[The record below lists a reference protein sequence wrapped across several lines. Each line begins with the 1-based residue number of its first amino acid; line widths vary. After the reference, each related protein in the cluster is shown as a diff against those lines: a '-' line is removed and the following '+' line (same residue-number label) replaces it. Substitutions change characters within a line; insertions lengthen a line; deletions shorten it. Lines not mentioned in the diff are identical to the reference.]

1 MTSFRTIKP
10 NDAQR
15 ALPFQREL
23 YVDLFAGLGGA
34 SSGGRK
40 AYRDPDIAINHNPV
54 AIAVYKA
61 NHPTTRTFITDVFD
75 VDPLEATRGQPV
87 AILWASPDCRH
98 FSKAKGA
105 APRSP
110 QVRSLAWVV
119 VRWVHATRP
128 RLFLLENVEE
138 FQKWGPLDEHGQPI
152 KAEEGRT
159 FKAFVAC
166 LTSGLPADHPDMPE
180 IMAAIGMWVPQ
191 SALVRGLGCNVEW
204 RERRASNAG
213 APTIRKRLFMIGRTD
228 GRPIVWTTPKRHEKP
243 KSGQAPWRTAA
254 ECIDWSDLGKS
265 MIDRKRPH
273 VDNTCRRVAK
283 GFWRHTVMADKPF
296 FVSMDEGH
304 LAAANLTEFAN
315 ASNQRT
321 FSAAEPL
328 RTQVA
333 QVKGGHFALSA
344 AKLIQT
350 GYGERPGQQPRAPGL
365 HKPLGTVVAGG
376 CKHALVTAMV
386 VGAGG
391 PSYSGKPQA
400 VTQPVGTLLPSNHRA
415 VAACHFEQAN
425 GGFYDGAGRAAD
437 APLSTI
443 TQAGSNQR
451 LASAYLVKF
460 YSTGGQWQDL
470 AEPMHTVPTKDRM
483 ALVTVVQ
490 IPTATLPPALMEKAR
505 KCAAFLHKHLPEH
518 FPQLVDLVLLGDYVL
533 VDFTLRML
541 KPVELKIAQ
550 GFDPDYIT
558 DWGWFEDKATGELVR
573 KNVNNTDQIKL
584 IGNSVSPYESEDL
597 IAANAADL
605 IDLYRSEAA

>member
-1 MTSFRTIKP
+1 MTSFRTIKT

-75 VDPLEATRGQPV
+75 VDPLEATGGQPV

-159 FKAFVAC
+159 FKAFIAC
-166 LTSGLPADHPDMPE
+166 LTTGLPADHPDMPE
-180 IMAAIGMWVPQ
+180 IMAAIGLWVPQ

-243 KSGQAPWRTAA
+243 KSGQMPWRTAA
-254 ECIDWSDLGKS
+254 ECIDWNDLGKS

-296 FVSMDEGH
+296 FVPMDDGH

-333 QVKGGHFALSA
+333 QIKGGHFAMSA
-344 AKLIQT
+344 AHLTHLTHHGDRT
-350 GYGERPGQQPRAPGL
+350 GYPLTEATRTITGANRGEQ
-365 HKPLGTVVAGG
+365 
-376 CKHALVTAMV
+376 ALVTAMV

-451 LASAYLVKF
+451 LATAYLVKF

-490 IPTATLPPALMEKAR
+490 VPTAILPPELMEKAR

-518 FPQLVDLVLLGDYVL
+518 FPKLVDLVLLGDYVL

>member
-1 MTSFRTIKP
+1 MTSLRSVKT
-10 NDAQR
+10 NEAQR
-15 ALPFQREL
+15 ALPFEREL

-61 NHPTTRTFITDVFD
+61 NHPSTRTFITDVFD
-75 VDPLEATRGQPV
+75 VDPLEATGGQPV

-152 KAEEGRT
+152 KTEEGRT

-166 LTSGLPADHPDMPE
+166 LTTGLPADHPDMPE
-180 IMAAIGMWVPQ
+180 IMAAIGLWVPQ

-228 GRPIVWTTPKRHEKP
+228 GRAIVWTTPKRHEKP
-243 KSGQAPWRTAA
+243 KSGQMPWRTAA

-265 MIDRKRPH
+265 MIDRRRPH

-283 GFWRHTVMADKPF
+283 GFWRHTVMAANPF
-296 FVSMDEGH
+296 LVPMDDDH

-321 FSAAEPL
+321 FSADEPL

-344 AKLIQT
+344 AHLTHLTHHGDRAGYPLTEATRTIT
-350 GYGERPGQQPRAPGL
+350 GANRGEQ
-365 HKPLGTVVAGG
+365 
-376 CKHALVTAMV
+376 ALVTAMI

-391 PSYSGKPQA
+391 PSFSGKPQA

-425 GGFYDGAGRAAD
+425 GGFYNGDGRAAD
-437 APLSTI
+437 SPLSTI

-451 LASAYLVKF
+451 LVSAYLVKYF
-460 YSTGGQWQDL
+460 STGDNTRPL
-470 AEPMHTVPTKDRM
+470 TEPTSTITTKDRM

-490 IPTATLPPALMEKAR
+490 VPASTLPPELMEKAR

-518 FPQLVDLVLLGDYVL
+518 FPQLVDLILLGDYAL

-541 KPVELKIAQ
+541 KPVELKVAQ

-573 KNVNNTDQIKL
+573 KPVNNTDQIRL
-584 IGNSVSPYESEDL
+584 IGNSVSPCESEDL

>member
-1 MTSFRTIKP
+1 V
-10 NDAQR
+10 
-15 ALPFQREL
+15 LPFGKEL

-40 AYRDPDIAINHNPV
+40 AYRDPDIAINHNPI

-75 VDPLEATRGQPV
+75 VDPLEATGGQPV

-119 VRWVHATRP
+119 VRWVHTTRP

-166 LTSGLPADHPDMPE
+166 LTTGLPADHPDMPE
-180 IMAAIGMWVPQ
+180 IMAAIGLWVPE

-228 GRPIVWTTPKRHEKP
+228 GRPIIWTTPKRHENP
-243 KSGQAPWRTAA
+243 KAGQSPWRTAA

-296 FVSMDEGH
+296 LVPMDDNH

-333 QVKGGHFALSA
+333 QVKGGHFARSA
-344 AKLIQT
+344 ATLIQT

-365 HKPLGTVVAGG
+365 DKPLGTVVAGG
-376 CKHALVTAMV
+376 CKHALVTAAMV
-386 VGAGG
+386 TLRNGSTGAAMDK
-391 PSYSGKPQA
+391 PLNAITTSSG
-400 VTQPVGTLLPSNHRA
+400 HHA

-425 GGFYDGAGRAAD
+425 GGFYNGDGRAANS
-437 APLSTI
+437 PLSTI

-470 AEPMHTVPTKDRM
+470 AEPMHTVPTRDRM
-483 ALVTVVQ
+483 ALITVVQ
-490 IPTATLPPALMEKAR
+490 VPASILPPELMEKAR
-505 KCAAFLHKHLPEH
+505 KCAAFLHKYLPEH

-573 KNVNNTDQIKL
+573 KPVNNTDQIRL
-584 IGNSVSPYESEDL
+584 IGNSVSPCESEDL

-605 IDLYRSEAA
+605 IDLYRREAA

>member
-1 MTSFRTIKP
+1 MTSFRTIKA
-10 NDAQR
+10 NNAQR
-15 ALPFQREL
+15 ELPFEREL

-61 NHPTTRTFITDVFD
+61 NHPSTRTFITDVFD
-75 VDPLEATRGQPV
+75 VDPLEATGGQPV

-138 FQKWGPLDEHGQPI
+138 FQKWGPLDEQGQPI

-166 LTSGLPADHPDMPE
+166 LTTGLPADHPDMQE
-180 IMAAIGMWVPQ
+180 IMAAIGRWVPQ

-243 KSGQAPWRTAA
+243 KSGQMPWRTAA

-283 GFWRHTVMADKPF
+283 GFWRHTVMADNPF
-296 FVSMDEGH
+296 LVPMGDDH
-304 LAAANLTEFAN
+304 LVAANRTEFAN

-321 FSAAEPL
+321 FSADEPL

-333 QVKGGHFALSA
+333 QIKGGHFALSA
-344 AKLIQT
+344 AHLTHLTHQGDRAGYPLTEATRTIT
-350 GYGERPGQQPRAPGL
+350 GANRGEQ
-365 HKPLGTVVAGG
+365 
-376 CKHALVTAMV
+376 ALVTAAMV
-386 VGAGG
+386 TLRNGSVGSAMDQ
-391 PSYSGKPQA
+391 PLNAITTSSG
-400 VTQPVGTLLPSNHRA
+400 HHA

-425 GGFYDGAGRAAD
+425 GGFYNGDGRAAD
-437 APLSTI
+437 SPLSTI

-490 IPTATLPPALMEKAR
+490 VPAAILPPELMEKAQR
-505 KCAAFLHKHLPEH
+505 CAAFLHKHLPEH
-518 FPQLVDLVLLGDYVL
+518 FPQPVDLVLLGDYVL

-550 GFDPDYIT
+550 GFDRDYIT
-558 DWGWFEDKATGELVR
+558 DWGWFEDKATGQLVR
-573 KNVNNTDQIKL
+573 KSVSVTNQIKL

>member
-1 MTSFRTIKP
+1 MTSLRKINTTNSQQQP
-10 NDAQR
+10 
-15 ALPFQREL
+15 LPFTREL

-40 AYRDPDIAINHNPV
+40 VYREPDIAINHNPV

-61 NHPTTRTFITDVFD
+61 NHPSTKTFITDVFD
-75 VDPLEATRGQPV
+75 VDPLEATGGQPV

-128 RLFLLENVEE
+128 RLFFLENVEE
-138 FQKWGPLDEHGQPI
+138 FQKWGPLDKHGQPI
-152 KAEEGRT
+152 KDEEGRT
-159 FKAFVAC
+159 FQAFIAC
-166 LTSGLPADHPDMPE
+166 LTTGLPADHPDMPE
-180 IMAAIGMWVPQ
+180 IMAAIGLWVPQ

-204 RERRASNAG
+204 RERRASNAA

-243 KSGQAPWRTAA
+243 KSGQLPWRTAA
-254 ECIDWSDLGKS
+254 ECIDWSNLGKS

-273 VDNTCRRVAK
+273 ADNTCRRVAK

-296 FVSMDEGH
+296 LVPMDGNH

-321 FSAAEPL
+321 FSVAEPL
-328 RTQVA
+328 CTQVA

-344 AKLIQT
+344 AHLTHFTHHGDRAGYPVTEATRTIT
-350 GYGERPGQQPRAPGL
+350 GANRGEQ
-365 HKPLGTVVAGG
+365 
-376 CKHALVTAMV
+376 ALVTAMM

-391 PSYSGKPQA
+391 PSFSGKPQA
-400 VTQPVGTLLPSNHRA
+400 VTQPMGTLLPANHRA

-425 GGFYDGAGRAAD
+425 GGFYTGSGRAAD
-437 APLSTI
+437 TPLSTI

-451 LASAYLVKF
+451 LATAYLVKF
-460 YSTGGQWQDL
+460 YSTGGQWQSL
-470 AEPMHTVPTKDRM
+470 TEPMHTVPTKDRM
-483 ALVTVVQ
+483 ALVTVVKVPAS
-490 IPTATLPPALMEKAR
+490 ILPPELLEKAR

-518 FPQLVDLVLLGDYVL
+518 FPQLVDMVLLGDYVL

-541 KPVELKIAQ
+541 KPMELKIAQ

-573 KNVNNTDQIKL
+573 KPVNTTDQIRL
-584 IGNSVSPYESEDL
+584 IGNSVSPCESEDL

-605 IDLYRSEAA
+605 IDLYRREAA